1 MADKRTLFVL
11 GFPDEAQA
19 RAALA
24 EMENL
29 RNSAFLKAAD
39 WAIVKRDEHGKVTFE
54 ESPSG
59 DPGAL
64 RGAAVG
70 GVAGTVAV
78 LLGPIGWA
86 GAAAAV
92 GVGAIAGKLHDAGF
106 KSKDMEAVGDLMR
119 DGRTVLL
126 VTVTD
131 EYLANMR
138 AAMQDVPEFLA
149 SDRSMESPITGDAG
163 DVLARAVEEYRA
175 SHPGT

>member
-1 MADKRTLFVL
+1 MADTRTLFVL
-11 GFPDEAQA
+11 GFPEEAQA
-19 RAALA
+19 RAALT

-39 WAIVKRDEHGKVTFE
+39 WALVKRDADGKVTFE

-92 GVGAIAGKLHDAGF
+92 GLGAVAGKLHDAGF
-106 KSKDMEAVGDLMR
+106 KSKDMEAVGDLMA

-126 VTVTD
+126 IAVTD
-131 EYLANMR
+131 EYVANMR

-149 SDRSMESPITGDAG
+149 SDRSMESPVTGDASE
-163 DVLARAVEEYRA
+163 VLRKAVEEYRA
-175 SHPGT
+175 SHPEG